1 MSNLRT
7 ITNFKSALRGGG
19 ARPNLFE
26 VSMNWPSGDNMG
38 VWGNSVEEEFQFLCK
53 AAALPSSNITP
64 IEIPFRGR
72 TLKVAGDRTF
82 DVWTITV
89 INDEN
94 FRIRTKFEEWMNGIS
109 KLTDGSGATSP
120 SSYMASA
127 VVNQLGRGANQNR
140 HATGPSASSST
151 DGSAGIAD
159 IKPLRTYY
167 FSDIFPTEVSE
178 IALSYDNTDTIE
190 EFTVTFQVQYWTAGS
205 NSTAGSSTD
214 QQNNDGLGGLV
225 R

>member
-1 MSNLRT
+1 MANLRT

-26 VSMNWPSGDNMG
+26 VDITGWPGGENMG
-38 VWGNSVEEEFQFLCK
+38 NFGNDAKEEFQFLCK

-82 DVWTITV
+82 DTWTITI

-94 FRIRTKFEEWMNGIS
+94 FRLRTKFEQWMNGIN

-120 SSYMASA
+120 GSYMGNA
-127 VVNQLGRGANQNR
+127 VVHQLGRGANQGR
-140 HATGPSASSST
+140 QST
-151 DGSAGIAD
+151 TNSGGGDGSSGRDNIS
-159 IKPLRTYY
+159 PLRTYY

-178 IALSYDNTDTIE
+178 IGLSYDSTDTIE
-190 EFTVTFQVQYWTAGS
+190 EFTVTFQVQYWIAGA
-205 NSTAGSSTD
+205 NSTSGGPAD
-214 QQNNDGLGGLV
+214 QRNNV
-225 R
+225 TR

>member
-1 MSNLRT
+1 MANLRT

-26 VSMNWPSGDNMG
+26 VDITGWPGSENMG
-38 VWGNSVEEEFQFLCK
+38 DFGNDAKEEFQFLCK
-53 AAALPSSNITP
+53 AAALPASNITP

-82 DVWTITV
+82 DTWNITI

-94 FRIRTKFEEWMNGIS
+94 FRLRSKFEQWMNGIS

-120 SSYMASA
+120 GSYMASA
-127 VVNQLGRGANQNR
+127 VVNQLGRGANQGKN
-140 HATGPSASSST
+140 AKSSSSAV
-151 DGSAGIAD
+151 DGSGGRED
-159 IKPLRTYY
+159 VKPLRTYY

-190 EFTVTFQVQYWTAGS
+190 EFTVTFQVQYWIVGTD
-205 NSTAGSSTD
+205 STAGSSND
-214 QQNNDGLGGLV
+214 QSNEGVIQ
-225 R
+225 